1 MRITVRNSRKVRGG
15 EPPIHNPQ
23 DFHGTRGPRECT
35 SLIGDAQIQPFF
47 IFSLLGMHTCFS
59 IQHHSTAQV
68 PGGGPLNTERLPFLP
83 LFFPSLHKNRHL
95 LSRPLLPSPASF
107 FFVTDSY
114 PLCER
119 NGILAVF
126 PFGRQAPHIQNAP
139 FHQTPFGSPLGPPH
153 PRLITILEEPLVSR
167 SRSTSLLYLLLAPR
181 SALTEGQVRITPQ
194 HLLPL
199 RHASLQVDGIPS
211 PSTASSR
218 HSALAPSIFKAR
230 IFGH

>member
-1 MRITVRNSRKVRGG
+1 
-15 EPPIHNPQ
+15 
-23 DFHGTRGPRECT
+23 
-35 SLIGDAQIQPFF
+35 
-47 IFSLLGMHTCFS
+47 MHTCFS

-68 PGGGPLNTERLPFLP
+68 PGGGPLRREAPLSPPLFPLPSQEQTSLVPTPPAFSCFFLLRHRFLPSLRTER
-83 LFFPSLHKNRHL
+83 N
-95 LSRPLLPSPASF
+95 LSR
-107 FFVTDSY
+107 
-114 PLCER
+114 
-119 NGILAVF
+119 F
-126 PFGRQAPHIQNAP
+126 PFREAGTSSQNAP

>member
-1 MRITVRNSRKVRGG
+1 MHQPNWRRTNPAFLLLQPSRDAHLFLDTTSFHSASARGG
-15 EPPIHNPQ
+15 
-23 DFHGTRGPRECT
+23 
-35 SLIGDAQIQPFF
+35 A
-47 IFSLLGMHTCFS
+47 
-59 IQHHSTAQV
+59 
-68 PGGGPLNTERLPFLP
+68 PLERSRLPFLP

-126 PFGRQAPHIQNAP
+126 PFGRQAPHFQNAP